1 MFTRR
6 PIHTSQIFLPEDW
19 QYQQPVGI
27 WVCSDT
33 ELLPSC
39 KHDIMRQLGI
49 EVYVRRFSKNSPR
62 TFPSLCT
69 RCLYFLLL
77 TYDYIYTTYI
87 YYDYI
92 CFVVLELK
100 ASSRENVL
108 IIDSWSSFST
118 SQAFGSGICILHH
131 GLWWPLAPACTPL
144 KVLKSASCHGLAG
157 AATVV
162 WRCEFEGA
170 IRRRRHQL

>member
-1 MFTRR
+1 MSLFWHGAPAILQTWHHETTGHWSLR
-6 PIHTSQIFLPEDW
+6 
-19 QYQQPVGI
+19 
-27 WVCSDT
+27 T
-33 ELLPSC
+33 EIL
-39 KHDIMRQLGI
+39 Q
-49 EVYVRRFSKNSPR
+49 EFSKNIP
-62 TFPSLCT
+62 FSLHKMFVFFAVDI
-69 RCLYFLLL
+69 RL
-77 TYDYIYTTYI
+77 YIYTTYI